1 LDVLERGLAIHLRGM
16 IGSAGVLTR
25 PELGAPR
32 HGTNVLLWDT
42 TSCRTAPPL
51 TQSLTHPTLTTGV
64 RYLFALAK
72 VANEFVQL
80 KTRGSAWGSHLL
92 LRPEMAP
99 ATVVTI
105 ERNPGFQTFCS
116 EFPGKPEKCVSA
128 AWVGQSGLLHEA
140 HPTATVLGVPYPSLY
155 HTPPASAAWYGMTE
169 PFQRSAESLPVH
181 YRYALHDEV

>member
-1 LDVLERGLAIHLRGM
+1 MDVLERGLAIPLRGM

-99 ATVVTI
+99 ATVVTV

-116 EFPGKPEKCVSA
+116 EFPGSP
-128 AWVGQSGLLHEA
+128 
-140 HPTATVLGVPYPSLY
+140 
-155 HTPPASAAWYGMTE
+155 
-169 PFQRSAESLPVH
+169 RSASPPRGWARAGCCTRRILPPLCWVCRTPRCTTH
-181 YRYALHDEV
+181 HPHQRRGMG